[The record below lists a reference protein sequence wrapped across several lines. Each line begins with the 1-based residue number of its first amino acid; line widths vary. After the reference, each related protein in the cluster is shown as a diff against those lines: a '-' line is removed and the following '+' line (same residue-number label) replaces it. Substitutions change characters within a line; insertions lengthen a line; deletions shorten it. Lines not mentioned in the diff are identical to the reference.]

1 MRVVQRGGVER
12 RIPALYIIVA
22 TGRDCAKGL
31 PGAACRST
39 VDFVCR
45 TKHFWSQGKQLTLN
59 CSFSLLAA
67 LLLCVSFLSLPAWSA
82 DTSKADN
89 AAVSLNSVGVAFMNQ
104 QIPGK
109 ALVKFE
115 DAHRAD
121 QSSAIPLI
129 NKGIALIYLRRLPE
143 AEQALKAASVLD
155 PKSPRVWYSLGLAL
169 FDSGDQP
176 SALKAFERAAELDPR
191 DADTHYYLGIINLG
205 LKNYDQAIP
214 EFEKA
219 LQLSPL
225 HASAQYGLARALQR
239 SGKAD
244 EARKHVQRFQEI
256 TQRKIGTIF
265 SDNYGEQ
272 GHYATA
278 EDMPG
283 PPAAVSAMITVTFA
297 PAPAESGTIQAAQD
311 SSPMNGGACIIDLEG
326 TGQKDVVTMQSGANA
341 IQAYRIAH
349 DGTSTT
355 IDAKATGLALSGK
368 GIACAVGDYDNDGLP
383 DLAIA
388 LVDRIAIFHNL
399 GRGQFSDTTSAV
411 GIRPLNHPAGLTFV
425 DFDHDGD
432 LDLFVTGSASAT
444 GMGPNVLW
452 RNNGNST
459 FTEWTNPTGLAGK
472 TSSADAILSDIN
484 NDRAIDLVVTG
495 RGASPTIFENQREG
509 AFRQVALYDDS
520 ALPATRGVSTLD
532 FNKDG
537 WMDVAVTHA
546 GAPGLTLWKNVEGE
560 HFERIALPL
569 KDVTGAWGLTPI
581 DFDNDGWIDLAVIVE
596 TSRGARLRVLRNC
609 GAKGFE
615 DVTEA
620 LKLENLDVSGAQSL
634 IAADIDGDGAP
645 DLIVARGNV
654 APLILHNAGGN
665 QNHSLRIAL
674 TGLADNKSAIGTKV
688 EVLSN
693 GTMQKFEIAGS
704 SGYLSQGPADILVG
718 LGKADHADVV
728 RMLWP
733 TGVPQDEID
742 VTATKPLV
750 LQELDRRG
758 SSCPVLFAW
767 DGKKYEFVSDVI
779 GAAVVGHWMSPST
792 RNENDPDEWIK
803 VAGSMLQSRNGR
815 LSLRFGEP
823 MEEINYIDQLRFV
836 AIDHPEG
843 TEVYP
848 DERFLSEKPFAS
860 GAPVLA
866 SRDAHL
872 PAGAWNDEGE
882 NVLSVLAKPDHK
894 YVKDFKNL
902 AYAGF
907 ANRHALTLDLG
918 PWSARRPLRLFL
930 HGFIEYFSATSL
942 YAAWQAGIRPE
953 PPSVEAQMPDGTWK
967 TVIKDM
973 GFPAG
978 LPRTIVVDL
987 TGKLSTGVRR
997 IRMRTNLQI
1006 YWDQILVDNDVDS
1019 ASSIHE
1025 TELPLASASVAFR
1038 GYPKQVDGETP
1049 GDLTYDYQSISLT
1062 GPFQWQRGSYT
1073 RYGSVTPLLLRRDD
1087 KYVIFGSGDE
1097 IDAEFSD
1104 ASLPALP
1111 PHWKR
1116 DYLFYANGYVK
1127 DMDFHEALPFTVA
1140 QLPFQSMSGYPY
1152 PRNEHFPEDI
1162 QSRDYR
1168 LEWNDR
1174 FESGNRTQLFQFH
1187 YMPVR
1192 SEPRA
1197 ARP

>member
-1 MRVVQRGGVER
+1 
-12 RIPALYIIVA
+12 
-22 TGRDCAKGL
+22 
-31 PGAACRST
+31 
-39 VDFVCR
+39 
-45 TKHFWSQGKQLTLN
+45 LN
-59 CSFSLLAA
+59 RSFSLLAI
-67 LLLCVSFLSLPAWSA
+67 LLCSLFSLPARSA
-82 DTSKADN
+82 DSSKADN
-89 AAVSLNSVGVAFMNQ
+89 AASLNSVGVAFMNQ

-109 ALVKFE
+109 ALAKFE

-121 QSSAIPLI
+121 PSSAIPLI

-143 AEQALKAASVLD
+143 AVEALKAASLAD
-155 PKSPRVWYSLGLAL
+155 PKNPRVWYSLGLAL

-176 SALKAFERAAELDPR
+176 SALKAFEHAVEVDPQ
-191 DADTHYYLGIINLG
+191 DADTHYYIGIINLG
-205 LKNYDQAIP
+205 LKDYERAIP

-219 LQLSPL
+219 LQISPL

-244 EARKHVQRFQEI
+244 EARKHVQRFQEV
-256 TQRKIGTIF
+256 TQSKIGTIF

-272 GHYATA
+272 GRYATA
-278 EDMPG
+278 QEMLSPQ
-283 PPAAVSAMITVTFA
+283 ATVSAMIPVTFVRA
-297 PAPAESGTIQAAQD
+297 PALKGAAQTAQD
-311 SSPMNGGACIIDLEG
+311 SSPVNGAGACILDLEG
-326 TGQKDVVTMQSGANA
+326 TGQKDIVAMQSGANA
-341 IQAYRIAH
+341 IQAYRIAQ
-349 DGTSTT
+349 DGTPAT
-355 IDAKATGLALSGK
+355 IDAKVTGLALPGK

-388 LVDRIAIFHNL
+388 LDDRIGIFHNL
-399 GRGQFSDTTSAV
+399 GHGKFADSTSIV
-411 GIRPLNHPAGLTFV
+411 GIRSLNHPTGLIFV

-432 LDLFVTGSASAT
+432 LDLFITGSASGP

-459 FTEWTNPTGLAGK
+459 FTEWTTSTGLAGK
-472 TSSADAILSDIN
+472 AKSASAILSDIN
-484 NDRAIDLVVTG
+484 NDRAVDLVVTG
-495 RGASPTIFENQREG
+495 HGASPTIFENQREG
-509 AFRQVALYDDS
+509 AFRQVALYDDN
-520 ALPATRGVSTLD
+520 ALPATRGVFTLD

-546 GAPGLTLWKNVEGE
+546 GAPGLTLWKNVEGK
-560 HFERIALPL
+560 HFERVSLPL
-569 KDVTGAWGLTPI
+569 KDVTEAWGLTPI
-581 DFDNDGWIDLAVIVE
+581 DFDNDGWIDLAAIVE
-596 TSRGARLRVLRNC
+596 MPHGARLRVLRNC
-609 GAKGFE
+609 GANGFE
-615 DVTEA
+615 DVTDA
-620 LKLENLDVSGAQSL
+620 LKLENLDISGAKSL
-634 IAADIDGDGAP
+634 IAADVDGDGAP
-645 DLIVARGNV
+645 DLIVARGGV
-654 APLILHNAGGN
+654 APLVLHNVGGN

-704 SGYLSQGPADILVG
+704 SGYLSQGPTDILVG
-718 LGKADHADVV
+718 LGKADHVDVV

-742 VTATKPLV
+742 VVAARPLV

-803 VAGSMLQSRNGR
+803 VDGSMLQSRNGK

-823 MEEINYIDQLRFV
+823 MEEINYIDQLRLV
-836 AIDHPEG
+836 TVDHPEG
-843 TEVYP
+843 TEVFP
-848 DERFLSEKPFAS
+848 DERFLSEKPFAT
-860 GAPVLA
+860 GAPILA
-866 SRDAHL
+866 SREMHL
-872 PAGAWNDEGE
+872 PAGAWNDKGE
-882 NVLSVLAKPDHK
+882 DILSLLAKPDHK
-894 YVKDFKNL
+894 YVHDFKNL
-902 AYAGF
+902 TYAGF
-907 ANRHALTLDLG
+907 TNRHTLTLDLG
-918 PWSARRPLRLFL
+918 LWSSKRPLRLFL

-953 PPSVEAQMPDGTWK
+953 SPSVEAQMPDGTWK
-967 TVIKDM
+967 TVVEDM

-978 LPRTIVVDL
+978 LPRTIVVNL
-987 TGKLSTGVRR
+987 TGKLPPGVRR

-1006 YWDQILVDNDVDS
+1006 YWDQILVDNGADS
-1019 ASSIHE
+1019 SPSMHE

-1049 GDLTYDYQSISLT
+1049 GDLTYDYQRISLT

-1073 RYGSVTPLLLRRDD
+1073 RYGSVTPLLRQLDD
-1087 KYVIFGSGDE
+1087 EYVIFGSGDE

-1116 DYLFYANGYVK
+1116 DYLFYADGYVK
-1127 DMDFHEALPFTVA
+1127 DMDFHEASPFTVA
-1140 QLPFQSMSGYPY
+1140 QLPFRSMSSYPY
-1152 PRNEHFPEDI
+1152 PQSEHFPENM
-1162 QSRDYR
+1162 QSLDYR
-1168 LEWNDR
+1168 LKWNDR

-1187 YMPVR
+1187 YMPAK
-1192 SEPRA
+1192 SEPMA
-1197 ARP
+1197 SQP